1 MWYIQHTVV
10 GENNLFCYQVKGYKR
25 NKQSRKKLRQESKEL
40 NIPRRNCMKMK
51 KEFEKAIVETQHK
64 YKDIIFVYDSRIL
77 EGCLKE
83 L

>member
-1 MWYIQHTVV
+1 M
-10 GENNLFCYQVKGYKR
+10 
-25 NKQSRKKLRQESKEL
+25 RQESKEL
-40 NIPRRNCMKMK
+40 NITRRNCMKMK

-64 YKDIIFVYDSRIL
+64 YKDIIFVCDSRIL